1 MDTPGDQLHKR
12 HQQRH
17 GKSEKKKKN
26 RLRGKDGKTAE
37 KQHNPRAFT
46 FSGGVVSVQRK
57 VQRSLDKLALKEREE
72 KTDKTPDI
80 PPPYVVVVQ
89 GPPGVG
95 KTTLIRSLVKHYTRH
110 SLQIVQGPVTLVA
123 SKQRRLTF
131 VECSGTDVRQMLD
144 LAKIADLVLL
154 LIDADFG
161 FEMETFEFINILQVH
176 GFPRVIGVLTHLD
189 KVEDRHNQ
197 KALRRCKKQLKSRF
211 WTEIYEGAKLFY
223 LTGLQY
229 GRYKKREILNL
240 SRYIAVQ
247 KFAPLSWR
255 SAHPYLLA
263 LRCEPDCGSANA
275 AEDGEENGERE
286 APDGN
291 GAPPPS
297 PASSSCVFYGYVRGS
312 VLRQGQWVHIPGAGD
327 FQISSL
333 SCCPDP
339 CPPPQGALPASEGPS
354 DEEGEGGDAQTA
366 GLESGDAKRRR
377 RPRSLKEQQ
386 RAIYAPGCDVGN
398 IRVDADAMYIHLPD
412 TKVSFTRPELLI
424 KERAEKK
431 RQGSSRDQSTADDS
445 KDEDESDDE
454 SEDES
459 DDSSEEDEDGV
470 DLGAGKRPVF
480 SKKEKQ
486 DAGEAIRMVRQLQ
499 EAETFIDK
507 QLQTQEL
514 RLLPHSTQALTTESK
529 TRQLVPAAEEEG
541 SEDEEETGS
550 EDEEVEHE
558 GRHRRRAPMPPRR
571 EPEENEG
578 GESDSDSDDAEDQ
591 EESDT
596 EREDD
601 DEEEEEE
608 KEFDPSDENDEIAAV
623 HEAARKRFARPP
635 SLKEIIYFGRT
646 EAGEESASERPRSL
660 RRAGSE
666 PGLRGERGG
675 PERGKTG
682 LFASGKED
690 RTIPLFE
697 DEEEEETREE
707 SGPKGGLLGNL
718 PPVLPSVLRQ
728 QVEQRRDDGRLP
740 MDEDS
745 AFIPDPVMYAAVGGE
760 AENGEEEKDFWSPDR
775 LEEIKARF
783 FITGGWSS
791 AEEEEKKKAA
801 EERPPQTEEE
811 AEEAKRKHQAEQKRL
826 QEESRRLQMRDQATD
841 GSVSFSSSSE
851 HPSGACA
858 SIGSFVRVCV
868 ERLPRSWLDGLSAN
882 RPVLLGG
889 LCAGEQ
895 AKTFIQVRV
904 KKHRWF
910 PRVLKSD
917 DVLLFSAGWR
927 RFQSLPMYALEDRSN
942 ARVRYLKY
950 TPEHLHCLGYFWAPG
965 LPPAT
970 PILAI
975 RDTRATANFRI
986 SATGLVLQTSPSVE
1000 LSKKLKLLGEPKK
1013 IFKNTA
1019 FIKNMFNSD
1028 LEVNMCMGA
1037 KIQTVS
1043 GIRGQVKKAL
1053 GTDGTFRATFED
1065 KILMSDLVVCKT
1077 WIKLQPRQFCNP
1089 VLDVEGWQRL
1099 RTQAEIRQAFQLP
1112 TPTKPGSH
1120 PDGGLAALQA
1130 ARRSKEFNPIRVP
1143 KQLMLKLPFH
1153 ARTKLQHA
1161 TSKLRKLKGKAL
1173 EEELD
1178 LRKPLV
1184 SAYDRRVAAL
1194 LQRLQTIKNA
1204 RVEKRKE
1211 QQKEKRLKVAKVAA
1225 KKEEERARKQ
1235 TEMRKRRYVK
1245 QGKIELGMR
1254 KKMRLGGGGKG
1265 DRNED
1270 D

>member
-1 MDTPGDQLHKR
+1 METSTGDQLHKR

-26 RLRGKDGKTAE
+26 KLKKKDGTAE

-110 SLQIVQGPVTLVA
+110 SLQVVQGPVTLVA

-131 VECSGTDVRQMLD
+131 VECSGTDMQQMLD

-154 LIDADFG
+154 LVDADFG

-189 KVEDRHNQ
+189 KVEDRQNQ

-229 GRYKKREILNL
+229 GRYKKREVLNL

-247 KFAPLSWR
+247 KYAPLSWR

-263 LRCEPDCGSANA
+263 LRCEPNSILSASKNH
-275 AEDGEENGERE
+275 DEEEERE
-286 APDGN
+286 GRA
-291 GAPPPS
+291 S
-297 PASSSCVFYGYVRGS
+297 SASSSCIFYGYVRGS
-312 VLRQGQWVHIPGAGD
+312 VMRQGQWVHIPGAGD

-333 SCCPDP
+333 SCCADP
-339 CPPPQGALPASEGPS
+339 CPPPQGALPSSAPA
-354 DEEGEGGDAQTA
+354 DEEGDEGDAEAT
-366 GLESGDAKRRR
+366 GLEADAKRRG
-377 RPRSLKEQQ
+377 RPRTLKEHQ

-431 RQGSSRDQSTADDS
+431 ENSRGQATSEKASDDDEDDEEDEE
-445 KDEDESDDE
+445 DEDESRDGE
-454 SEDES
+454 
-459 DDSSEEDEDGV
+459 EEDEDGI
-470 DLGAGKRPVF
+470 DLGAGKRPIF
-480 SKKEKQ
+480 AKKEKEE
-486 DAGEAIRMVRQLQ
+486 DMGEAIRMVRKLQ
-499 EAETFIDK
+499 EANKFIDK
-507 QLQTQEL
+507 QLETQEL
-514 RLLPHSTQALTTESK
+514 RLLPHSTQTLTTPARSV
-529 TRQLVPAAEEEG
+529 RQLEPAAEEEG
-541 SEDEEETGS
+541 DSEGEDEEGGDEV
-550 EDEEVEHE
+550 EEVVAQD
-558 GRHRRRAPMPPRR
+558 GRVRRRALPQSRASATGAQGPD
-571 EPEENEG
+571 EAVCDDDDD
-578 GESDSDSDDAEDQ
+578 ESDSEK
-591 EESDT
+591 
-596 EREDD
+596 EDD
-601 DEEEEEE
+601 DGDEDDEGEESGEEAE
-608 KEFDPSDENDEIAAV
+608 DVDAIAAV
-623 HEAARKRFARPP
+623 HAAARKRFARAP
-635 SLKEIIYFGRT
+635 SLKDIIYLGHT
-646 EAGEESASERPRSL
+646 GEEDSDSEEAASSSALGNRGAAAKR
-660 RRAGSE
+660 
-666 PGLRGERGG
+666 RGERDAGG
-675 PERGKTG
+675 
-682 LFASGKED
+682 D
-690 RTIPLFE
+690 DDNTIPLFE
-697 DEEEEETREE
+697 DEDDEEDGETEAKDK
-707 SGPKGGLLGNL
+707 GPKGGLLGNL
-718 PPVLPSVLRQ
+718 PPVVPSVLKRAGLHRASDKQ
-728 QVEQRRDDGRLP
+728 KSAA
-740 MDEDS
+740 DEDS
-745 AFIPDPVMYAAVGGE
+745 AYVPDVVLYASVSGQTGDD
-760 AENGEEEKDFWSPDR
+760 EEKKDFWQPER
-775 LEEIKARF
+775 LEDIKARF

-791 AEEEEKKKAA
+791 AEEEEKKKEA
-801 EERPPQTEEE
+801 EEKPPMTKEEE
-811 AEEAKRKHQAEQKRL
+811 AEAKRKHAAEQKQL
-826 QEESRRLQMRDQATD
+826 LDESRRLQLRDQATD
-841 GSVSFSSSSE
+841 AFSPFPSSAESQ
-851 HPSGACA
+851 SGACA
-858 SIGSFVRVCV
+858 SIGMFVRVRV
-868 ERLPRSWLDGLSAN
+868 ERLPQTWLDGLDVN

-942 ARVRYLKY
+942 ARIRYLKY
-950 TPEHLHCLGYFWAPG
+950 TPEHLHCLAYFWAPG

-970 PILAI
+970 PVLAI
-975 RDTRATANFRI
+975 RDTRATANFRV

-1028 LEVNMCMGA
+1028 LEVNMCMGS

-1099 RTQAEIRQAFQLP
+1099 RTQAEIRQAYQMP

-1120 PDGGLAALQA
+1120 PDGSLAALQA

-1153 ARTKLQHA
+1153 ARTKLQHR
-1161 TSKLRKLKGKAL
+1161 TSKLHRLKGKAL
-1173 EEELD
+1173 EEEMD

-1211 QQKEKRLKVAKVAA
+1211 HQKEKREKVAKVAA
-1225 KKEEERARKQ
+1225 KKEEERVRKQ
-1235 TEMRKRRYVK
+1235 TEIRKRRYVK

-1254 KKMRLGGGGKG
+1254 KKMRLGSGKG
-1265 DRNED
+1265 GNRNED

>member
-1 MDTPGDQLHKR
+1 METPGGDQLHKR

-26 RLRGKDGKTAE
+26 RMKGKDGKAAE

-57 VQRSLDKLALKEREE
+57 VQRSLDKFALKEREE
-72 KTDKTPDI
+72 KTDKTPDV

-110 SLQIVQGPVTLVA
+110 SLQVVQGPVTLVA

-131 VECSGTDVRQMLD
+131 VECSGTDMQQMLD
-144 LAKIADLVLL
+144 LAKVADLVLL

-247 KFAPLSWR
+247 KYAPLSWR

-263 LRCEPDCGSANA
+263 LRCEPSCDPTVSTEKEEKETREPAGSV
-275 AEDGEENGERE
+275 R
-286 APDGN
+286 
-291 GAPPPS
+291 
-297 PASSSCVFYGYVRGS
+297 ASHSSCVFYGYVRGS
-312 VLRQGQWVHIPGAGD
+312 VMRQGQWIHIPGAGD

-333 SCCPDP
+333 ACSPDP
-339 CPPPQGALPASEGPS
+339 CPPPQGALPASEAAS
-354 DEEGEGGDAQTA
+354 DDEAENEGQTA
-366 GLESGDAKRRR
+366 RLDNGDLKKRR
-377 RPRSLKEQQ
+377 RPRSLKDQQ
-386 RAIYAPGCDVGN
+386 KAIYAPGCDVGN
-398 IRVDADAMYIHLPD
+398 VRIDADAMYIHLPD

-424 KERAEKK
+424 KERAEKT
-431 RQGSSRDQSTADDS
+431 RCRARSQQSTAEDS
-445 KDEDESDDE
+445 EDEDESEADSDE
-454 SEDES
+454 DESASEDE
-459 DDSSEEDEDGV
+459 EGV
-470 DLGAGKRPVF
+470 DLGAGKRPVVA
-480 SKKEKQ
+480 KEKE
-486 DAGEAIRMVRQLQ
+486 DVGEAIRMVRELQ
-499 EAETFIDK
+499 EAETYIDK

-514 RLLPHSTQALTTESK
+514 RLLPHSTQVLSVAERSRA
-529 TRQLVPAAEEEG
+529 RQLAPVAEAEEE
-541 SEDEEETGS
+541 EDDDEG
-550 EDEEVEHE
+550 EEVEEEEEQVE
-558 GRHRRRAPMPPRR
+558 GGGRQRRRAPTARR
-571 EPEENEG
+571 TASLDASAGQAEF
-578 GESDSDSDDAEDQ
+578 ESDS
-591 EESDT
+591 EETDSDT
-596 EREDD
+596 EREEDEG
-601 DEEEEEE
+601 DEEDEEDEGVTDEE
-608 KEFDPSDENDEIAAV
+608 DVEDGVAAV
-623 HEAARKRFARPP
+623 HEAARKRFARAP
-635 SLKEIIYFGRT
+635 SLKEIIYFGRIGD
-646 EAGEESASERPRSL
+646 AGEESEETERSSSTSDPAGGASGESS
-660 RRAGSE
+660 RRGRGKADVFSGSE
-666 PGLRGERGG
+666 
-675 PERGKTG
+675 K
-682 LFASGKED
+682 A
-690 RTIPLFE
+690 RTIPLFDGE
-697 DEEEEETREE
+697 DEEEEEPDKEE
-707 SGPKGGLLGNL
+707 NRLRGGLLGNL
-718 PPVLPSVLRQ
+718 PAVLPAALRRQ
-728 QVEQRRDDGRLP
+728 GLNGGDKRVT

-745 AFIPDPVMYAAVGGE
+745 AFVPSSVLYAAVGGDPE
-760 AENGEEEKDFWSPDR
+760 GEEEEFWSADR
-775 LEEIKARF
+775 LEEVKAQF

-791 AEEEEKKKAA
+791 AEEEEKKKEA
-801 EERPPQTEEE
+801 EEKPPQTEEQI
-811 AEEAKRKHQAEQKRL
+811 EEAKRRHQAEQKRL
-826 QEESRRLQMRDQATD
+826 QDEARRLQLRDQAVD
-841 GSVSFSSSSE
+841 GSMFSSSSSE
-851 HPSGACA
+851 PQSGACA
-858 SIGSFVRVCV
+858 SIGTFVRVCV
-868 ERLPRSWLDGLSAN
+868 ERLPRNWLDSLSPN

-895 AKTFIQVRV
+895 AKTFIQVRI

-950 TPEHLHCLGYFWAPG
+950 TPEHLHCLSYFWAPG

-1077 WIKLQPRQFCNP
+1077 WIKMQPRQFCNP

-1099 RTQAEIRQAFQLP
+1099 RTQAEIRQALQLP

-1153 ARTKLQHA
+1153 ARTKLQHS

-1204 RVEKRKE
+1204 RVERRKE
-1211 QQKEKRLKVAKVAA
+1211 QQKEKRLKVAKAAA

-1254 KKMRLGGGGKG
+1254 KKMRLGSSGKG